1 MMELNE
7 TEVLNEL
14 SVSPALW
21 GHLKQLLEVGSKLS
35 IGAPELDQDP
45 MQKWTTYLEIL
56 ESSLAEVSIVYR
68 LDKQYN

>member
-7 TEVLNEL
+7 AEVLNEL

-35 IGAPELDQDP
+35 TGPPEPDP
-45 MQKWTTYLEIL
+45 MKKWTTYLDIL
-56 ESSLAEVSIVYR
+56 ESSLEEVSIVYR